1 MGLCIEDNLG
11 FADNKFLW
19 GIHQCIELTAIN
31 KEPCMLHKYLVNLSI
46 FGIFRH
52 KEHKHYLYNQ
62 DKFLQG
68 RFLSIILQRRS
79 QQSMKDNEFHQR
91 KSSKESYREHR
102 LMNHYNGFMGKNQCN
117 YIQDH
122 NKLKAKYKTNIQ
134 FNPCTFRRESH
145 TFYTYRHWLSKDVKH
160 YKIQEGISERK
171 IYWYKNLIIHL
182 VHKIKRSQST
192 S

>member
-1 MGLCIEDNLG
+1 MNCEDIQLGSLSIQIRISISSMGLCIEDNLG

-79 QQSMKDNEFHQR
+79 Q
-91 KSSKESYREHR
+91 
-102 LMNHYNGFMGKNQCN
+102 
-117 YIQDH
+117 
-122 NKLKAKYKTNIQ
+122 
-134 FNPCTFRRESH
+134 
-145 TFYTYRHWLSKDVKH
+145 
-160 YKIQEGISERK
+160 
-171 IYWYKNLIIHL
+171 
-182 VHKIKRSQST
+182 
-192 S
+192 